1 MKSKFFKKNSTSSLT
16 SKPNGHS
23 YTQVSKEN
31 IKNIVKIKENFP
43 KLSAQKVEKIHKVL
57 NNTRK
62 DKPRINIT
70 TKGLSRKQVI
80 VPISSY
86 NADRVIAKSNAHIV
100 NINRLLKD
108 IKSDVLADFMCSDN
122 KDIII
127 MTNKIATASDLNI
140 MEKYVKE
147 VNNVNTKKFMSP
159 RLPQLKSYLKILDIS
174 YFIEDTNLSITSNIV
189 ESIIKSTIS
198 LIILFWHLVLSYQSF
213 S

>member
-1 MKSKFFKKNSTSSLT
+1 M
-16 SKPNGHS
+16 
-23 YTQVSKEN
+23 
-31 IKNIVKIKENFP
+31 
-43 KLSAQKVEKIHKVL
+43 L

-159 RLPQLKSYLKILDIS
+159 RLP
-174 YFIEDTNLSITSNIV
+174 
-189 ESIIKSTIS
+189 
-198 LIILFWHLVLSYQSF
+198 
-213 S
+213 

>member
-1 MKSKFFKKNSTSSLT
+1 M
-16 SKPNGHS
+16 
-23 YTQVSKEN
+23 
-31 IKNIVKIKENFP
+31 
-43 KLSAQKVEKIHKVL
+43 
-57 NNTRK
+57 
-62 DKPRINIT
+62 
-70 TKGLSRKQVI
+70 
-80 VPISSY
+80 SSY

-108 IKSDVLADFMCSDN
+108 IKSDILADFMCSDN

-189 ESIIKSTIS
+189 KSIIKSTHIFNNIVLASCPQLSKLFLS
-198 LIILFWHLVLSYQSF
+198 LT
-213 S
+213 